1 MSNNKKRQA
10 VRSREEHHRAQ
21 HSACVAALV
30 NAKTHGAR
38 FHATHGTHSTSDD
51 IMKSVEL
58 GERMVLRE
66 KLQKEKKLR
75 IQQQTLED
83 NAKLILDAGK
93 NVESLLVSE
102 LDTLLAWHGVAKTKG
117 SKKEDKLQQW
127 KDIVATGQQP
137 PQFSRWTD
145 DDEQKLAPLMSDE
158 VDMVDTY
165 YGREQA
171 LHERELEATMYCMS
185 REKREEFR
193 RKLDEIDREY
203 AATSVPLVS
212 AETSQEGEEE
222 SA

>member
-1 MSNNKKRQA
+1 M
-10 VRSREEHHRAQ
+10 REAQ
-21 HSACVAALV
+21 KD
-30 NAKTHGAR
+30 KT
-38 FHATHGTHSTSDD
+38 
-51 IMKSVEL
+51 L
-58 GERMVLRE
+58 CL
-66 KLQKEKKLR
+66 
-75 IQQQTLED
+75 QQQTLED

-102 LDTLLAWHGVAKTKG
+102 LDTLLAWHRVTKTKG
-117 SKKEDKLQQW
+117 SKKVDKLQQW

-137 PQFSRWTD
+137 PQFSWWMD

-193 RKLDEIDREY
+193 RKLDEIERGMRRHLFLHCPQRRQRKEKKD
-203 AATSVPLVS
+203 PLNNDPFNIK
-212 AETSQEGEEE
+212 
-222 SA
+222 